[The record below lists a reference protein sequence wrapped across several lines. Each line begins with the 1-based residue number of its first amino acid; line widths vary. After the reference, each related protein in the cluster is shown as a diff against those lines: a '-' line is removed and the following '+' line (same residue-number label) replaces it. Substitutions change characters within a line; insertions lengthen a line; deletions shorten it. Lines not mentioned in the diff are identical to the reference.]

1 MSYLNK
7 VLVILLATIFTL
19 TTITGTA
26 VAQPKTLYETGSK
39 HTITDGATLEH
50 ISRFTADG
58 WLNINVLRI
67 DTTNPNI
74 KIDALANSQTT
85 DQLSTVLTLAEE
97 NDALAAVNASF
108 FNPMDGATGYP
119 DGPIVRAGDLLAT
132 SGWYNQNK
140 DEMASFSLDNAGHML
155 FNYWKNALT
164 LTGLNDASFAVSQ
177 YNQPSRQQYNDITVL
192 DNKWGPTTLGAS
204 EKYPDLVEIL
214 VSQGRVIE
222 IRQALPAATI
232 PAKGYV
238 VISRGEQAG
247 KLLESFRTGDPAKF
261 TVTSNPNWSDLQM
274 SVTGS
279 SILVKDGQI
288 PETFSFSTDSI
299 NNNNPRTL
307 VGSSKDGKQLILVTV
322 DGRQDNSVG
331 LTQTESAQLMQELGA
346 YNALNLDGGGS
357 TTMVARKLGT
367 SNLDIVNIP
376 SDGSLRSVANG
387 IGIFSQ
393 ASPGSLAKLILE
405 TEDPNVFVHTSRK
418 YTLRGV
424 DSFSNP
430 VEVNPRQIEWSVSG
444 IEGRFID
451 NQFRPTS
458 VGKGKIIT
466 KVGKLTAELDIRS
479 LSAPVKLRLS
489 SDKLEI
495 PVGQSQTLQATG
507 YDQQGFQ
514 AKIEPEDVQWAAS
527 GGIKDF
533 QEGTIKAATV
543 GAGYIEAGVGYVRA
557 YTAVSIYADSTDAIY
572 SFEDDHAFFQANPQ
586 IAQGIFQLSTDQV
599 HGGNTSG
606 QLVYD
611 FVDDNSSGEASL
623 VFTGAGLSLDSDTS
637 GLAVWLYNTHENS
650 NRVLGEVL
658 DDTGEKHQLE
668 IAPKL
673 DWIGWK
679 RIEVSLEEIKKPTNL
694 RRLYVQNSDPV
705 EGSGK
710 IYFDDLTAKVVN
722 HPVIDQS
729 EIPQDSLLQDDAN
742 RTTEFVSGPDNF
754 KFSVFGS
761 RQESYNTLEE
771 QLLNEM
777 TSYINENLDMAV
789 YTGSHAASAVRDM
802 KKPALITE
810 TEYKAYNY
818 KNCNFIQL
826 DISKGG
832 LRRSDPEQWLW
843 LFKELDNLTGSN
855 AFIVMSDAPATFINT
870 KEGELLKDTL
880 AEYREK
886 SGKNVWVLFQG
897 DVNQSELDRGVRYIS
912 CAGFS
917 SSDFSPEKPTAA
929 KYLEV
934 TVMGNDIT
942 YELKDL
948 LKESTSQ

>member
-1 MSYLNK
+1 MTYLNK
-7 VLVILLATIFTL
+7 ILVIFLAAFFTV
-19 TTITGTA
+19 TTISSTA
-26 VAQPKTLYETGSK
+26 LAQPKTLYETRSQ

-50 ISRFTADG
+50 ITRLTADG
-58 WLNINVLRI
+58 WLNIKVLRI

-74 KIDALANSQTT
+74 KIDTLANSQIT

-97 NDALAAVNASF
+97 NDAVAAVNASF
-108 FNPMDGATGYP
+108 FNPMDGGTGYP

-140 DEMASFSLDNAGHML
+140 DEMASFSLDNSGQIL

-164 LTGLNDASFAVSQ
+164 LTGFNNASFAVTQ

-222 IRQALPAATI
+222 IRQALPAAII

-238 VISRGEQAG
+238 VISRGEQAV

-261 TVTSNPNWSDLQM
+261 TVTSNPDWSDLQM

-288 PETFSFSTDSI
+288 PETFSLSTGSL
-299 NNNNPRTL
+299 NNKNPRTL
-307 VGSSKDGKQLILVTV
+307 VGSSEDGKQLILVTV

-346 YNALNLDGGGS
+346 YNALNFDGGGS
-357 TTMVARKLGT
+357 TTMVARKPGT
-367 SNLDIVNIP
+367 STLDIVNIP
-376 SDGSLRSVANG
+376 SEGSLRSVANG

-393 ASPGSLAKLILE
+393 ASSGSLAKLILE
-405 TEDPNVFVHTSRK
+405 TEDSNVFVHTSRK

-424 DSFSNP
+424 DSFANP
-430 VEVNPRQIEWSVSG
+430 VEVNPQQIEWSVSG
-444 IEGRFID
+444 IEGSFID
-451 NQFRPTS
+451 NQFQPTS
-458 VGKGKIIT
+458 IGKGKVIA
-466 KVGKLTAELDIRS
+466 KVGEITGELDIRS
-479 LSAPVKLRLS
+479 LSAPVKLELS
-489 SDKLEI
+489 SKKLEI
-495 PVGQSQTLQATG
+495 PLGQSQTLQVTG
-507 YDQQGFQ
+507 YDQQGFK
-514 AKIEPEDVQWAAS
+514 AKIQPEDVQWAVS
-527 GGIKDF
+527 GEIENF
-533 QEGTIKAATV
+533 QEGILKATAV
-543 GAGYIEAGVGYVRA
+543 GAGYIEAGVGDVHA
-557 YTAVSIYADSTDAIY
+557 YIAVSIYADSTETIY
-572 SFEDDHAFFQANPQ
+572 SFENDQASFQANPQ
-586 IAQGIFQLSTDQV
+586 IAQGTFQLSTDQV
-599 HGGNTSG
+599 YGGNTSG

-611 FVDDNSSGEASL
+611 FFNNKSSGEASL
-623 VFTGAGLSLDSDTS
+623 VFKGAGLPLDPDTS
-637 GLAVWLYNTHENS
+637 GLAVWLYNTYENS

-658 DDTGEKHQLE
+658 DDRGERHQFE
-668 IAPKL
+668 IAAKL

-679 RIEVSLEEIKKPTNL
+679 RIEVSLEEIKKPSNL
-694 RRLYVQNSDPV
+694 MRLYVQNIDPV
-705 EGSGK
+705 EGWGK

-722 HPVIDQS
+722 HPVIDRS
-729 EIPQDSLLQDDAN
+729 EIPQDTILQDEAN
-742 RTTEFVSGPDNF
+742 RATDFISGPESF

-761 RQESYNTLEE
+761 RQERYNTLEE
-771 QLLNEM
+771 QLLNKM
-777 TSYINENLDMAV
+777 TGYINENLDMAV
-789 YTGSHAASAVRDM
+789 YTGSQAASAVRDM
-802 KKPALITE
+802 EKPALITE
-810 TEYKAYNY
+810 TEYKTYNY
-818 KNCNFIQL
+818 KNCSFIQL

-843 LFKELDNLTGSN
+843 LFEELDNLTGSN
-855 AFIVMSDAPATFINT
+855 AFIVMSDAPATFINA

-886 SGKNVWVLFQG
+886 TGKNVWVLFQG
-897 DVNQSELDRGVRYIS
+897 DVNQSELDRGVRYSS

-917 SSDFSPEKPTAA
+917 IPDFSPEKPTAA

-934 TVMGNDIT
+934 TVMGHDIT
-942 YELKDL
+942 YEFKDL
-948 LKESTSQ
+948 